1 MRNTIIG
8 LVAAAILIGALFA
21 LSRLYPGSLPPQE
34 AQKPTGP
41 TQEQMAE
48 QASAITL
55 GFVGSKDIG
64 QWTVTCP
71 PKLAP
76 GAIDAGG
83 ANSTD
88 TGAGEIKFVRCR
100 ASLLVRN
107 RANTKDV
114 VLGAVARMIDGADQL
129 ALILHTPPVSKAGVK
144 IIIALAEKE
153 IIGIPVVACDKKQCI
168 AMAVLNSNVYTRV
181 LARPKVAVVV
191 PIQATGQRMIIPLTM
206 LGLPQAVE
214 AIKRAS

>member
-8 LVAAAILIGALFA
+8 LAAAAVLVGVLFA
-21 LSRLYPGSLPPQE
+21 LSRLYPGTMPQE
-34 AQKPTGP
+34 EAKRPAGP

-48 QASAITL
+48 QASAITP
-55 GFVGSKDIG
+55 GFIGSKDVG
-64 QWTVTCP
+64 HWTVTCP
-71 PKLAP
+71 PKPAP
-76 GAIDAGG
+76 GAIDAGS
-83 ANSTD
+83 ANTAD
-88 TGAGEIKFVRCR
+88 TGAGEIRFVRCR

-144 IIIALAEKE
+144 IIVALAERK

-168 AMAVLNSNVYTRV
+168 AMSVLNADVYREV
-181 LARPKVAVVV
+181 LGRPRLAVVI

-206 LGLPQAVE
+206 LGLPQSVE
-214 AIKRAS
+214 AIKRAG